1 MSYLQFVNDTIFF
14 SRPSLEELHYLK
26 QILLVF
32 RRLSRLRINL
42 NKSTLSRINISQ
54 EQTTRIASML

>member
-14 SRPSLEELHYLK
+14 SRASLEELHYLK

-32 RRLSRLRINL
+32 KRLSRLRINL
-42 NKSTLSRINISQ
+42 NKSTLSRIHISQ